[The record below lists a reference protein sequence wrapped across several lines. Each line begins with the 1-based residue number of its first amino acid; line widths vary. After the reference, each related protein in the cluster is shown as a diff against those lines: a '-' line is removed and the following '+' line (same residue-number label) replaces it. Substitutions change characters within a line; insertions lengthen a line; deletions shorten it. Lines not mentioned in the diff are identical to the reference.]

1 MLSPDAVTCTGTFS
15 PDAKVIC
22 QVVSALAGRLAER
35 PAAEWLERL
44 ARAGVPAGLVKG
56 VLEAL
61 AEEGASP
68 LTGVAPS
75 VPGTVRR
82 PPPRLG
88 EHTAAVREAGW
99 EAFARVPRMGDRSS

>member
-1 MLSPDAVTCTGTFS
+1 VGAVAARIG
-15 PDAKVIC
+15 
-22 QVVSALAGRLAER
+22 ER

-44 ARAGVPAGLVKG
+44 TAAGVPAGLVKG

-61 AEEGASP
+61 AEEGASA

-75 VPGTVRR
+75 VPGTVRL

-88 EHTAAVREAGW
+88 EHGSELRVKGWDAFREP
-99 EAFARVPRMGDRSS
+99 V